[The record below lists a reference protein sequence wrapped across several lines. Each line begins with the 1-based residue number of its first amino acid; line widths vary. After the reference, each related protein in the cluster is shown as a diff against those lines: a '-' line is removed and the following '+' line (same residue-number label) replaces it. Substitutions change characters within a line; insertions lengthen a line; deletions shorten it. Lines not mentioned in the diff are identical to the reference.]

1 MLSSTEFHRLG
12 KDCLSLLVGCSLIAL
27 SLSHSPGQP
36 LPEFPQ
42 PTHGPSTGVP
52 FVTLGQSLEN
62 ICPMDC
68 LHDVRYFTTP
78 RHSRI
83 DLNKPFPGTVMTS
96 NASHVFPDGRRLFTK
111 RELARIQ
118 TFPDTHILGNAKIE
132 RSSWSLI

>member
-1 MLSSTEFHRLG
+1 MEFRRLG
-12 KDCLSLLVGCSLIAL
+12 KDYLSLLVGFFPITL

-36 LPEFPQ
+36 LPQFPQ

-52 FVTLGQSLEN
+52 FVTLGQALEN
-62 ICPMDC
+62 ICPTDL

-118 TFPDTHILGNAKIE
+118 TFSDAHILGNTKIE
-132 RSSWSLI
+132 RSSRS